1 MKREKQFL
9 KKTKTKAAV
18 LFFVLLIT
26 GALFFSACDLY
37 GLVGGTE
44 ANIPGSLPFLLRGK
58 WAYTQPGNSV
68 PAELYT
74 ITGATIEYGYGG
86 GSSVYDFSGTVEFVS
101 NYSAG
106 SGVIIV
112 KYDPAKKPRY
122 PLYNNGSFGAVYYRN
137 LRADAVQL
145 ANAIN
150 LSDMSAPDTA
160 ALDEAVEK
168 FTRTAMG
175 AYVNWGNVQPQRRIG
190 E

>member
-1 MKREKQFL
+1 MIHKL
-9 KKTKTKAAV
+9 LNPVNIKAAV
-18 LFFVLLIT
+18 LSVVLLIT
-26 GALFFSACDLY
+26 GALLFSACDLY
-37 GLVGGTE
+37 GVVGGTE
-44 ANIPGSLPFLLRGK
+44 ANVPGSLPFLLRGK
-58 WAYTQPGNSV
+58 WAYIQPGNSV

-74 ITGATIEYGYGG
+74 ITDTTIEYGYGG

-122 PLYNNGSFGAVYYRN
+122 PLYNGGGFGAVYYRN
-137 LRADAVQL
+137 LQAGSIQL

-168 FTRTAMG
+168 FTRTAMN
-175 AYVNWGNVQPQRRIG
+175 AYVDWGNVQPQQRIR